1 MQEDVI
7 LKCVLYVICV
17 LCYVMCYVS
26 KNLGK
31 MELVILNN
39 SMTILGID
47 PKFGLS
53 NLRSNSKIL
62 ETD

>member
-31 MELVILNN
+31 KELVTLNN
-39 SMTILGID
+39 
-47 PKFGLS
+47 
-53 NLRSNSKIL
+53 
-62 ETD
+62 